1 MYSHNN
7 PFDIAVLEEGMVLD
21 TGSYDSLD
29 LFLAAHAADAAYH
42 IFDVDTKKSATNK
55 STQVYIVLKYKNGSL
70 KFIGDPGIETH
81 HVNSVVKQD
90 YIAPVPHQVMVRDFQ
105 AVCNQDYTLRLVFS
119 NGEILQTQGVLPYAY
134 TYSVRTGC
142 CDGCNDC
149 AKGDPNVLAYD
160 IYKALKR
167 DVGNAPFLVEMIDA
181 GANGLGTTVLTTDS
195 AIETAIEDYKNT
207 GTPVKPEVP
216 SGFLFIRLTAVPG
229 PEFHTGLP
237 INYRYYAPRD
247 TRMEVSLLD
256 GAFCGRAKV
265 VETKA
270 PVYEVGSGYDLRQK
284 EYIAGGW
291 NGNPGIFRM
300 ASDVVMMRS
309 EFMVDDHEKYDTVTL
324 DYTLETKV
332 GSAGYR
338 NRMHVIFAA
347 KAKALGGTAQLQELH
362 DKLIEYVGR

>member
-7 PFDIAVLEEGMVLD
+7 PFDIAVMEEGMVLD
-21 TGSYDSLD
+21 TGTYASLD
-29 LFLAAHAADAAYH
+29 LFLAAHAADSACH
-42 IFDVDTKKSATNK
+42 IFDVDTNASATDK
-55 STQVYIVLKYKNGSL
+55 SRQVYIVLKYKNGSL
-70 KFIGDPGIETH
+70 KFLGDPGIETR
-81 HVNSVVKQD
+81 HVNSVTKQE
-90 YIAPVPHQVMVRDFQ
+90 YTEPKPHQVMVRDFH

-160 IYKALKR
+160 IYRALKQ
-167 DVGNAPFLVEMIDA
+167 DVGNAPFLVEMVNG
-181 GANGLGTTVLTTDS
+181 GANGTGTAKVNDEDIENF
-195 AIETAIEDYKNT
+195 IETKKNQD
-207 GTPVKPEVP
+207 TPFKPEKP
-216 SGFLFIRLTAVPG
+216 QEYLFIRITAVSG

-256 GAFCGRAKV
+256 GAGCGRAKI
-265 VETKA
+265 VETQA
-270 PVYEVGSGYDLRQK
+270 PKFEVGSGYDLRQK

-300 ASDVVMMRS
+300 ASDVLMMKG
-309 EFMVDDHEKYDTVTL
+309 EFMVDSHEKYDTVTIN
-324 DYTLETKV
+324 YTLETKM
-332 GSAGYR
+332 GSGGYQ
-338 NRMHVIFAA
+338 NRMHVIFAQKHGA
-347 KAKALGGTAQLQELH
+347 TAGLEALHTELL
-362 DKLIEYVGR
+362 KFIGR